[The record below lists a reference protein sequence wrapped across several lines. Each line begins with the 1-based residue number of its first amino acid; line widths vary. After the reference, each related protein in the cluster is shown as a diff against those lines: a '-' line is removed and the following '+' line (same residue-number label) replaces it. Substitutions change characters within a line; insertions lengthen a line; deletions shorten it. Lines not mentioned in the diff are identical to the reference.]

1 MTIQS
6 FNQLNHTR
14 SPSIIKWHWASRLG
28 VLGLWQ
34 PCNLPFACC
43 TKEEHIIWGEM
54 SRRRFHES
62 VYDALCS
69 LINQHRVSNGWTQE
83 PALPSF
89 VIVCHRLSPQPI
101 HSHHHLPNATM
112 PGGNMPIL
120 ICNWLDEHSAL
131 YKNRIMQGT
140 EIFSVTLSCWLSFSQ
155 RQHRQTFVHIEH
167 WAHALKASHNSV
179 F

>member
-34 PCNLPFACC
+34 PCNPPFACC
-43 TKEEHIIWGEM
+43 TKEEHIVWGEM

-101 HSHHHLPNATM
+101 HSHHHPPMQQCRVGTCLFLSVIGWMNTRHFIKIELCKEQKYSPLHYPVDCASLNDNT
-112 PGGNMPIL
+112 
-120 ICNWLDEHSAL
+120 DKHL
-131 YKNRIMQGT
+131 YT
-140 EIFSVTLSCWLSFSQ
+140 
-155 RQHRQTFVHIEH
+155 
-167 WAHALKASHNSV
+167 
-179 F
+179 